1 MGNKLTTIN
10 MNYEDLQN
18 NIRNSNAIIINTLP
32 LSMQSC
38 LILNTLA
45 YNQEEEKIN
54 GLLKNNVDTVNIIIY
69 GMNNCDE
76 TVYKK
81 YKQLQ
86 ELGFRKV
93 YMYLGGMFEWMLLQE
108 VYGEEEFPT
117 NGEELDILKFAPSSK
132 PKLLMILD
140 KSP

>member
-86 ELGFRKV
+86 ELGFRRV
-93 YMYLGGMFEWMLLQE
+93 YMYLGGMFEWMLLQDI
-108 VYGEEEFPT
+108 YGKEDFPT
-117 NGEELDILKFAPSSK
+117 TEEELDILKFK
-132 PKLLMILD
+132 PKKVSI
-140 KSP
+140 

>member
-18 NIRNSNAIIINTLP
+18 NIRNSSSIIINTLP

-38 LILNTLA
+38 LILNTLPF
-45 YNQEEEKIN
+45 NQEEEKIN

-86 ELGFRKV
+86 ELGFRRV
-93 YMYLGGMFEWMLLQE
+93 YMYLGGMFEWMLLQDI
-108 VYGEEEFPT
+108 YGKEDFPT
-117 NGEELDILKFAPSSK
+117 TEEELDILKFK
-132 PKLLMILD
+132 PKKVSI
-140 KSP
+140 

>member
-18 NIRNSNAIIINTLP
+18 NIRNPSAIIINTLP

-38 LILNTLA
+38 LILNTLPC
-45 YNQEEEKIN
+45 NKEEEKIN

-86 ELGFRKV
+86 ELGFRRV
-93 YMYLGGMFEWMLLQE
+93 FMYLGGMFEWMLLQDI
-108 VYGEEEFPT
+108 YGKEDFPT
-117 NGEELDILKFAPSSK
+117 TDEELDILKFK
-132 PKLLMILD
+132 PKKVSL
-140 KSP
+140 

>member
-18 NIRNSNAIIINTLP
+18 NIRNPNSIIINTLP
-32 LSMQSC
+32 LTMQSC
-38 LILNTLA
+38 LILNTLPF
-45 YNQEEEKIN
+45 NQEEEKIN
-54 GLLKNNVDTVNIIIY
+54 GLLKNNIDTINIIIY

-86 ELGFRKV
+86 ELGFRRV
-93 YMYLGGMFEWMLLQE
+93 YMYLGGMFEWMLLQDI
-108 VYGEEEFPT
+108 YGKEDFPT
-117 NGEELDILKFAPSSK
+117 TEEELDILKFK
-132 PKLLMILD
+132 PKKVSI
-140 KSP
+140 